1 MNIRL
6 RPRLPVA
13 VTLAA
18 LLLATSAV
26 FAASGGDL
34 VDPISNSATQ
44 ADVIMLILIV
54 VGALLLS
61 FFCSLAEATL
71 LSITPSYLA
80 DLAEKEPKRA
90 AILKSLK
97 VDNID
102 RSLAA
107 ILTLNTVAH
116 TVGAIL
122 SGAKATVV
130 FGSAWFGV
138 FSVVMTLLILFL
150 SEILPK
156 TLGAMFWRSLTGFT
170 AKFVHTIII
179 ALYPLIWISEKF
191 TKLIARG
198 HDVHVFSRDEFVAMA
213 SVGEESGHINERESK
228 IIRNLFRFSGLR
240 AQDIMTPRTV
250 IAALDETLTVSQALA
265 IKGDTPFSRIPLY
278 SGDIHTIT
286 GFILKNEILLS
297 VARDQLDIPLS
308 QFRRDIMTITRSISL
323 SKLLDLFLN
332 SRQHIALVVGE
343 YGETKGIVTL
353 EDVLETL
360 LGMEIMDE
368 VDKVED
374 MQSLARQQWEK
385 RALALGIDLAAL
397 YAKEE
402 DDSEDKANE
411 SKETQSKATE
421 SSNERTLS

>member
-1 MNIRL
+1 MNK
-6 RPRLPVA
+6 RPRSRLPVS

-26 FAASGGDL
+26 FAASGGEL
-34 VDPISNSATQ
+34 VSINAAATH
-44 ADVIMLILIV
+44 ADVMILILV
-54 VGALLLS
+54 EVGALLLS
-61 FFCSLAEATL
+61 LFCSLAEATL
-71 LSITPSYLA
+71 LSITPSYIA
-80 DLAEKEPKRA
+80 DLAEREPKKS
-90 AILKSLK
+90 AILKALK
-97 VDNID
+97 EDNID

-116 TVGAIL
+116 TVGAIV

-138 FSVVMTLLILFL
+138 FSAVMTLLILFL

-156 TLGAMFWRSLTGFT
+156 TLGAMLWRKLTGFT
-170 AKFVHTIII
+170 ALFIQIITLC
-179 ALYPLIWISEKF
+179 LYPLIWVSEKF
-191 TKLIARG
+191 TKLVARG

-213 SVGEESGHINERESK
+213 GIGEESGHINERESS

-250 IAALDETLTVSQALA
+250 IAALDETLTVSEALA

-278 SGDIHTIT
+278 SEDLHTIT
-286 GFILKNEILLS
+286 GFVLKNEILLS

-308 QFRRDIMTITRSISL
+308 QFRRDIMTLTRSNSL

-332 SRQHIALVVGE
+332 TRQHIALVVGE

-374 MQSLARQQWEK
+374 MQVLARQQWEK
-385 RALALGIDLAAL
+385 RALALGIDLDLL
-397 YAKEE
+397 YPKDDTPK
-402 DDSEDKANE
+402 DDSDGEDKTADL
-411 SKETQSKATE
+411 A
-421 SSNERTLS
+421 ERPVQ

>member
-1 MNIRL
+1 M
-6 RPRLPVA
+6 
-13 VTLAA
+13 
-18 LLLATSAV
+18 
-26 FAASGGDL
+26 
-34 VDPISNSATQ
+34 
-44 ADVIMLILIV
+44 
-54 VGALLLS
+54 LS

-71 LSITPSYLA
+71 LSITPSYIA
-80 DLAEKEPKRA
+80 DLAEREPKKS
-90 AILKSLK
+90 AILKALK
-97 VDNID
+97 EDNID

-116 TVGAIL
+116 TVGAIV

-138 FSVVMTLLILFL
+138 FSAVMTLLILFL

-156 TLGAMFWRSLTGFT
+156 TLGAMLWRKLTGFT
-170 AKFVHTIII
+170 ALFIQIITLC
-179 ALYPLIWISEKF
+179 LYPLIWVSEKF
-191 TKLIARG
+191 TKLVARG

-213 SVGEESGHINERESK
+213 GIGEESGHINERESS

-250 IAALDETLTVSQALA
+250 IAALDETLTVSEALA

-278 SGDIHTIT
+278 SEDLHTIT
-286 GFILKNEILLS
+286 GFVLKNEILLS

-332 SRQHIALVVGE
+332 TRQHIALVVGE

-374 MQSLARQQWEK
+374 MQVLARQQWEK
-385 RALALGIDLAAL
+385 RALALGIDLDLL
-397 YAKEE
+397 YPKDDTPK
-402 DDSEDKANE
+402 DDSDGEDKTADL
-411 SKETQSKATE
+411 A
-421 SSNERTLS
+421 ERPVQ

>member
-1 MNIRL
+1 MNR
-6 RPRLPVA
+6 RPRSRLPVA

-34 VDPISNSATQ
+34 VAINAAATQ
-44 ADVIMLILIV
+44 TDVIILILVV
-54 VGALLLS
+54 VGALLIS
-61 FFCSLAEATL
+61 FLCSLAEATL
-71 LSITPSYLA
+71 LSITPSYIA
-80 DLAEKEPKRA
+80 DLGEKDPKKA
-90 AILKSLK
+90 AVLKSLK
-97 VDNID
+97 EDNID

-116 TVGAIL
+116 TVGAIV

-138 FSVVMTLLILFL
+138 FSAVMTLLILFF

-156 TLGAMFWRSLTGFT
+156 TLGAMLWRKLTSFT
-170 AKFVHTIII
+170 ALFVNTIIV

-213 SVGEESGHINERESK
+213 GIGEESGHINERESQ

-250 IAALDETLTVSQALA
+250 IAALDETLTVSEALA
-265 IKGDTPFSRIPLY
+265 IKSETPFSRLPLY
-278 SGDIHTIT
+278 SGDLHTIT
-286 GFILKNEILLS
+286 GFVLKNEILLS
-297 VARDQLDIPLS
+297 VARDQLDVPLS
-308 QFRRDIMTITRSISL
+308 QFRREIMTITRSISL

-332 SRQHIALVVGE
+332 TRQHIALVVGE

-374 MQSLARQQWEK
+374 MQLLARQQWEK
-385 RALALGIDLAAL
+385 RALALGIDLDLL
-397 YAKEE
+397 YPKDDATK
-402 DDSEDKANE
+402 DDSEAENKTAE
-411 SKETQSKATE
+411 PP
-421 SSNERTLS
+421 ERTIQ

>member
-1 MNIRL
+1 MNTRL
-6 RPRLPVA
+6 RSRLPVA

-34 VDPISNSATQ
+34 VDPINDAATQ
-44 ADVIMLILIV
+44 ADVIILILVV

-71 LSITPSYLA
+71 LSITPSYIA
-80 DLAEKEPKRA
+80 DLADKDPKKA
-90 AILKSLK
+90 AVLKSLK
-97 VDNID
+97 EENID

-138 FSVVMTLLILFL
+138 FSAVMTLLILFL

-156 TLGAMFWRSLTGFT
+156 TLGAMLWRKLTGFT
-170 AKFVHTIII
+170 AAFVHTIII

-191 TKLIARG
+191 TKLVARG

-213 SVGEESGHINERESK
+213 GVGEESGHINERESQ

-250 IAALDETLTVSQALA
+250 ITALDETLSAAEALA
-265 IKGDTPFSRIPLY
+265 LSGDTPFSRIPLY
-278 SGDIHTIT
+278 SGDIHTVT

-297 VARDQLDIPLS
+297 VARDQLDVPLS
-308 QFRRDIMTITRSISL
+308 EFRRDIMTITRSISL

-332 SRQHIALVVGE
+332 NRQHIALIVGE
-343 YGETKGIVTL
+343 YGETQGIVTL

-360 LGMEIMDE
+360 LGMEIVDE

-374 MQSLARQQWEK
+374 MQALARQQWEK
-385 RALALGIDLAAL
+385 RALALGINLDLL
-397 YAKEE
+397 YPKEE
-402 DDSEDKANE
+402 PESELKAAE
-411 SKETQSKATE
+411 PS
-421 SSNERTLS
+421 ERTSTHS

>member
-1 MNIRL
+1 MNK
-6 RPRLPVA
+6 RPRSRLPVA

-26 FAASGGDL
+26 FAASGGEL
-34 VDPISNSATQ
+34 VSINAAATH
-44 ADVIMLILIV
+44 ADMMILILVV

-71 LSITPSYLA
+71 LSITPSYIA
-80 DLAEKEPKRA
+80 DLAEREPKKS
-90 AILKSLK
+90 AILKALK
-97 VDNID
+97 EDNID

-116 TVGAIL
+116 TVGAIV

-138 FSVVMTLLILFL
+138 FSAVMTLLILFL

-156 TLGAMFWRSLTGFT
+156 TLGAMLWRKLTGFT
-170 AKFVHTIII
+170 ALFIQIITLC
-179 ALYPLIWISEKF
+179 LYPLIWVSEKF
-191 TKLIARG
+191 TKLVARG

-213 SVGEESGHINERESK
+213 GIGEESGHINERESN

-250 IAALDETLTVSQALA
+250 IAALDETLTVSEALA

-278 SGDIHTIT
+278 SEDLHTIT
-286 GFILKNEILLS
+286 GFVLKNEILLS

-332 SRQHIALVVGE
+332 TRQHIALVVGE

-374 MQSLARQQWEK
+374 MQVLARQQWEK
-385 RALALGIDLAAL
+385 RALALGIDLDLL
-397 YAKEE
+397 YPKEDMPK
-402 DDSEDKANE
+402 DDSDGEDKTADL
-411 SKETQSKATE
+411 A
-421 SSNERTLS
+421 ERPVQ

>member
-1 MNIRL
+1 MNK
-6 RPRLPVA
+6 RPRSRLPVA

-26 FAASGGDL
+26 FAASGGEL
-34 VDPISNSATQ
+34 VSINAAATH
-44 ADVIMLILIV
+44 ADVMILILVV

-71 LSITPSYLA
+71 LSITPSYIA
-80 DLAEKEPKRA
+80 DLAEREPKKS
-90 AILKSLK
+90 AILKALK
-97 VDNID
+97 EDNID

-116 TVGAIL
+116 TVGAIV

-138 FSVVMTLLILFL
+138 FSAVMTLLILFL

-156 TLGAMFWRSLTGFT
+156 TLGAMLWRKLTGFT
-170 AKFVHTIII
+170 ALFIQIITLC
-179 ALYPLIWISEKF
+179 LYPLIWVSEKF
-191 TKLIARG
+191 TKLVARG

-213 SVGEESGHINERESK
+213 GIGEESGHINERESS

-250 IAALDETLTVSQALA
+250 IAALDETLTVSEALA

-278 SGDIHTIT
+278 SEDLHTIT
-286 GFILKNEILLS
+286 GFVLKNEILLS

-332 SRQHIALVVGE
+332 TRQHIALVVGE

-374 MQSLARQQWEK
+374 MQVLARQQWEK
-385 RALALGIDLAAL
+385 RALALGIDLDLL
-397 YAKEE
+397 YPKDDTSK
-402 DDSEDKANE
+402 DDSDGEDKTADL
-411 SKETQSKATE
+411 A
-421 SSNERTLS
+421 ERPVQ

>member
-1 MNIRL
+1 MNK
-6 RPRLPVA
+6 RPRSRLPVA

-26 FAASGGDL
+26 FAASGGEL
-34 VDPISNSATQ
+34 VSINAAATH
-44 ADVIMLILIV
+44 ADVMILILVV

-71 LSITPSYLA
+71 LSITPSYIA
-80 DLAEKEPKRA
+80 DLAEREPKKS
-90 AILKSLK
+90 AILKALK
-97 VDNID
+97 EDNID

-116 TVGAIL
+116 TVGAIV

-138 FSVVMTLLILFL
+138 FSAVMTLLILFL
-150 SEILPK
+150 SDILPK
-156 TLGAMFWRSLTGFT
+156 TLGAMLWRKLTGFT
-170 AKFVHTIII
+170 ALFIQIITLC
-179 ALYPLIWISEKF
+179 LYPLIWVSEKF
-191 TKLIARG
+191 TKLVARG

-213 SVGEESGHINERESK
+213 GIGEESGHINERESS

-250 IAALDETLTVSQALA
+250 IAALDETLTVSEALA

-278 SGDIHTIT
+278 SEDLHTIT
-286 GFILKNEILLS
+286 GFVLKNEILLS

-332 SRQHIALVVGE
+332 TRQHIALVVGE

-374 MQSLARQQWEK
+374 MQVLARQQWEK
-385 RALALGIDLAAL
+385 RALALGIDLDLL
-397 YAKEE
+397 YPKDDTPK
-402 DDSEDKANE
+402 DDSDGEDKTADL
-411 SKETQSKATE
+411 A
-421 SSNERTLS
+421 ERPVQ

>member
-1 MNIRL
+1 MNEQL
-6 RPRLPVA
+6 RSRLPVA

-26 FAASGGDL
+26 FAASGGEL
-34 VDPISNSATQ
+34 VSINAAATH
-44 ADVIMLILIV
+44 ADVMILILVV

-71 LSITPSYLA
+71 LSITPSYIA
-80 DLAEKEPKRA
+80 DLAEREPKKS
-90 AILKSLK
+90 AILKALK
-97 VDNID
+97 EDNID

-116 TVGAIL
+116 TVGAIV

-138 FSVVMTLLILFL
+138 FSAVMTLLILFL

-156 TLGAMFWRSLTGFT
+156 TLGAMLWRKLTGFT
-170 AKFVHTIII
+170 ALFIQIITLC
-179 ALYPLIWISEKF
+179 LYPLIWVSEKF
-191 TKLIARG
+191 TKLVARG

-213 SVGEESGHINERESK
+213 GIGEESGHINERESS

-250 IAALDETLTVSQALA
+250 IAALDETLTVSEALA

-278 SGDIHTIT
+278 SEDLHTIT
-286 GFILKNEILLS
+286 GFVLKNEILLS

-332 SRQHIALVVGE
+332 TRQHIALVVGE

-374 MQSLARQQWEK
+374 MQVLARQQWEK
-385 RALALGIDLAAL
+385 RALALGIDLDLL
-397 YAKEE
+397 YPKDDTPK
-402 DDSEDKANE
+402 DDSDGEDKTADL
-411 SKETQSKATE
+411 A
-421 SSNERTLS
+421 ERPVQ

>member
-1 MNIRL
+1 MNK
-6 RPRLPVA
+6 RPRSRLPVA

-26 FAASGGDL
+26 FAASGGEL
-34 VDPISNSATQ
+34 VSINAAATH
-44 ADVIMLILIV
+44 ADVMILILVV

-71 LSITPSYLA
+71 LSITPSYIA
-80 DLAEKEPKRA
+80 DLAEREPKKA
-90 AILKSLK
+90 AILKTLK
-97 VDNID
+97 EDNID

-116 TVGAIL
+116 TVGAIV

-138 FSVVMTLLILFL
+138 FSAIMTLLILFL

-156 TLGAMFWRSLTGFT
+156 TLGAMLWRKLTGFT
-170 AKFVHTIII
+170 ALFIQIITLC
-179 ALYPLIWISEKF
+179 LYPLIWVSEKF
-191 TKLIARG
+191 TKLVARG

-213 SVGEESGHINERESK
+213 GIGEESGHINERESS

-250 IAALDETLTVSQALA
+250 IAALDETLTVSEALA

-278 SGDIHTIT
+278 SEDLHTIT
-286 GFILKNEILLS
+286 GFVLKNEILLS

-332 SRQHIALVVGE
+332 TRQHIALVVGE

-374 MQSLARQQWEK
+374 MQVLARQQWEK
-385 RALALGIDLAAL
+385 RALALGIDLDLL
-397 YAKEE
+397 YPKDDTPK
-402 DDSEDKANE
+402 DDSDGEDKTADL
-411 SKETQSKATE
+411 A
-421 SSNERTLS
+421 ERPVQ

>member
-1 MNIRL
+1 MNK
-6 RPRLPVA
+6 RPRSRLPVA

-26 FAASGGDL
+26 FAASGGEL
-34 VDPISNSATQ
+34 VSINAAATH
-44 ADVIMLILIV
+44 ADVMILILVV

-71 LSITPSYLA
+71 LSITPSYIA
-80 DLAEKEPKRA
+80 DLAEREPKKS
-90 AILKSLK
+90 AILKALK
-97 VDNID
+97 EDNID

-116 TVGAIL
+116 TVGAIV

-138 FSVVMTLLILFL
+138 FSAVMTLLILFL

-156 TLGAMFWRSLTGFT
+156 TLGAMLWRKLTGFT
-170 AKFVHTIII
+170 ALFIQIITLC
-179 ALYPLIWISEKF
+179 LYPLIWVSEKF
-191 TKLIARG
+191 TKLVARG

-213 SVGEESGHINERESK
+213 GIGEESGHINERESS

-250 IAALDETLTVSQALA
+250 IAALDETLTVSEALA

-278 SGDIHTIT
+278 SEDLHTIT
-286 GFILKNEILLS
+286 GFVLKNEILLS

-332 SRQHIALVVGE
+332 TRQHIALVVGE

-374 MQSLARQQWEK
+374 MQVLARQQWEK
-385 RALALGIDLAAL
+385 RALALGIDLDLL
-397 YAKEE
+397 YPKDDTPK
-402 DDSEDKANE
+402 DDSDGEDKTADL
-411 SKETQSKATE
+411 A
-421 SSNERTLS
+421 ERPVQ

>member
-1 MNIRL
+1 MNK
-6 RPRLPVA
+6 RPRSRLPVA

-26 FAASGGDL
+26 FAASGGEL
-34 VDPISNSATQ
+34 VSNNAAATH
-44 ADVIMLILIV
+44 ADVMILILVV

-71 LSITPSYLA
+71 LSITPSYIA
-80 DLAEKEPKRA
+80 DLAEREPKKS
-90 AILKSLK
+90 AILKALK
-97 VDNID
+97 EDNID

-116 TVGAIL
+116 TVGAIV

-138 FSVVMTLLILFL
+138 FSAVMTLLILFL

-156 TLGAMFWRSLTGFT
+156 TLGAMLWRKLTGFT
-170 AKFVHTIII
+170 ALFIQIITLC
-179 ALYPLIWISEKF
+179 LYPLIWVSEKF
-191 TKLIARG
+191 TKLVARG

-213 SVGEESGHINERESK
+213 GIGEESGHINERESS

-250 IAALDETLTVSQALA
+250 IAALDETLTVSEALA

-278 SGDIHTIT
+278 SEDLHTIT
-286 GFILKNEILLS
+286 GFVLKNEILLS

-332 SRQHIALVVGE
+332 TRQHIALVVGE

-374 MQSLARQQWEK
+374 MQVLARQQWEK
-385 RALALGIDLAAL
+385 RALALGIDLDLL
-397 YAKEE
+397 YPKDDTPK
-402 DDSEDKANE
+402 DDSDGEDKTADL
-411 SKETQSKATE
+411 A
-421 SSNERTLS
+421 ERPVQ

>member
-1 MNIRL
+1 MNK
-6 RPRLPVA
+6 RPRSRLPVA

-26 FAASGGDL
+26 FAASGGEL
-34 VDPISNSATQ
+34 VSNNAAATH
-44 ADVIMLILIV
+44 ADVMILILVV

-71 LSITPSYLA
+71 LSITPSYIA
-80 DLAEKEPKRA
+80 DLAEREPKKS
-90 AILKSLK
+90 AILKALK
-97 VDNID
+97 EDNID

-116 TVGAIL
+116 TVGAIV

-138 FSVVMTLLILFL
+138 FSAVMTLLILFL

-156 TLGAMFWRSLTGFT
+156 TLGAMLWRKLTGFT
-170 AKFVHTIII
+170 ALFIQIITLC
-179 ALYPLIWISEKF
+179 LYPLIWVSEKF
-191 TKLIARG
+191 TKLVARG

-213 SVGEESGHINERESK
+213 GIGEESGHINERESN

-250 IAALDETLTVSQALA
+250 IAALDETLTVSEALA

-278 SGDIHTIT
+278 SEDLHTIT
-286 GFILKNEILLS
+286 GFVLKNEILLS

-332 SRQHIALVVGE
+332 TRQHIALVVGE

-374 MQSLARQQWEK
+374 MQVLARQQWEK
-385 RALALGIDLAAL
+385 RALALGIDLDLL
-397 YAKEE
+397 YPKDDTPK
-402 DDSEDKANE
+402 DDSDGEDKTADL
-411 SKETQSKATE
+411 A
-421 SSNERTLS
+421 ERPVQ

>member
-1 MNIRL
+1 MNEQL
-6 RPRLPVA
+6 RSRLPVA

-26 FAASGGDL
+26 FAASGGEL
-34 VDPISNSATQ
+34 VSINAAATH
-44 ADVIMLILIV
+44 ADVMILILVV

-71 LSITPSYLA
+71 LSITPSYIA
-80 DLAEKEPKRA
+80 DLAEREPKKS
-90 AILKSLK
+90 AILKALK
-97 VDNID
+97 EDNID

-116 TVGAIL
+116 TVGAIV

-138 FSVVMTLLILFL
+138 FSAVMTLLILFL
-150 SEILPK
+150 SDILPK
-156 TLGAMFWRSLTGFT
+156 TLGAMLWRKLTGFT
-170 AKFVHTIII
+170 ALFIQIITLC
-179 ALYPLIWISEKF
+179 LYPLIWVSEKF
-191 TKLIARG
+191 TKLVARG

-213 SVGEESGHINERESK
+213 GIGEESGHINERESS

-250 IAALDETLTVSQALA
+250 IAALDETLTVSEALA

-278 SGDIHTIT
+278 SEDLHTIT
-286 GFILKNEILLS
+286 GFVLKNEILLS

-332 SRQHIALVVGE
+332 TRQHIALVVGE

-374 MQSLARQQWEK
+374 MQVLARQQWEK
-385 RALALGIDLAAL
+385 RALALGIDLDLL
-397 YAKEE
+397 YPKDDTPK
-402 DDSEDKANE
+402 DDSDGEDKTADL
-411 SKETQSKATE
+411 A
-421 SSNERTLS
+421 ERPVQ

>member
-1 MNIRL
+1 MNK
-6 RPRLPVA
+6 RPRSRLPVA

-26 FAASGGDL
+26 FAASGGEL
-34 VDPISNSATQ
+34 VSINAAATH
-44 ADVIMLILIV
+44 ADVMILILVV

-71 LSITPSYLA
+71 LSITPSYIA
-80 DLAEKEPKRA
+80 DLAEREPKKS
-90 AILKSLK
+90 AILKALK
-97 VDNID
+97 EDNID

-116 TVGAIL
+116 TVGAIV

-138 FSVVMTLLILFL
+138 FSAVMTLLILFL

-156 TLGAMFWRSLTGFT
+156 TLGAMLWRKLTGFT
-170 AKFVHTIII
+170 ALFIQIITLC
-179 ALYPLIWISEKF
+179 LYPLIWVSEKF
-191 TKLIARG
+191 TKLVARG

-213 SVGEESGHINERESK
+213 GIGEESGHINERESS

-250 IAALDETLTVSQALA
+250 IAALDETLTVSEALA

-278 SGDIHTIT
+278 SEDLHTIT
-286 GFILKNEILLS
+286 GFVLKNEILLS

-332 SRQHIALVVGE
+332 TRQHIALVVGE

-374 MQSLARQQWEK
+374 MQVLARQQWEK
-385 RALALGIDLAAL
+385 RALALGIDLDLL
-397 YAKEE
+397 YPKEDMPK
-402 DDSEDKANE
+402 DDSDGEDKTADL
-411 SKETQSKATE
+411 A
-421 SSNERTLS
+421 ERPVQ

>member
-1 MNIRL
+1 M
-6 RPRLPVA
+6 A

-18 LLLATSAV
+18 LLLATSTV
-26 FAASGGDL
+26 FAAATGNL
-34 VDPISNSATQ
+34 VDPINDAATQ
-44 ADVIMLILIV
+44 ADVMILILV
-54 VGALLLS
+54 VVAALLIS
-61 FFCSLAEATL
+61 FLCSLAEATL
-71 LSITPSYLA
+71 LSITPSYIA
-80 DLAEKEPKRA
+80 DLGEKDPKKAE
-90 AILKSLK
+90 ILKSLK
-97 VDNID
+97 EDNID

-116 TVGAIL
+116 TVGAIV

-138 FSVVMTLLILFL
+138 FSAVMTLLILFL

-156 TLGAMFWRSLTGFT
+156 TLGAILWRKLTGFT
-170 AKFVHTIII
+170 ALFVQTITI
-179 ALYPLIWISEKF
+179 ALYPLIWVSEKF
-191 TKLIARG
+191 TKLVARG

-213 SVGEESGHINERESK
+213 GIGQESGHINERESQ

-265 IKGDTPFSRIPLY
+265 LKGDTPFSRIPLY

-286 GFILKNEILLS
+286 GFILKNEMLLS
-297 VARDQLDIPLS
+297 VARDQLDVPLT
-308 QFRRDIMTITRSISL
+308 QFRREIMTITRSISL

-332 SRQHIALVVGE
+332 NRQHIALVVGE

-374 MQSLARQQWEK
+374 MQLLARQQWEK
-385 RALALGIDLAAL
+385 RALALGIDLDLL
-397 YAKEE
+397 YRKEDADPDE
-402 DDSEDKANE
+402 KIAEPS
-411 SKETQSKATE
+411 
-421 SSNERTLS
+421 ERTIQ

>member
-1 MNIRL
+1 MNK
-6 RPRLPVA
+6 RPRSRLPVA

-26 FAASGGDL
+26 FAASGGEL
-34 VDPISNSATQ
+34 VSINAAATH
-44 ADVIMLILIV
+44 ADVMILILVV

-71 LSITPSYLA
+71 LSITPSYIA
-80 DLAEKEPKRA
+80 DLAEREPKKS
-90 AILKSLK
+90 AILKALK
-97 VDNID
+97 EDNID

-116 TVGAIL
+116 TVGAIV

-138 FSVVMTLLILFL
+138 FSAVMTLLILFL

-156 TLGAMFWRSLTGFT
+156 TLGAMLWRKLTGFT
-170 AKFVHTIII
+170 ALFIQIITLC
-179 ALYPLIWISEKF
+179 LYPLIWVSEKF
-191 TKLIARG
+191 TKLVARG

-213 SVGEESGHINERESK
+213 GIGEESGHINERESN

-250 IAALDETLTVSQALA
+250 IAALDETLTVSEALA

-278 SGDIHTIT
+278 SEDLHTIT
-286 GFILKNEILLS
+286 GFVLKNEILLS

-332 SRQHIALVVGE
+332 TRQHIALVVGE

-374 MQSLARQQWEK
+374 MQVLARQQWEK
-385 RALALGIDLAAL
+385 RALALGIDLDLL
-397 YAKEE
+397 YPKDDTSK
-402 DDSEDKANE
+402 DDSDGEDKTADL
-411 SKETQSKATE
+411 A
-421 SSNERTLS
+421 ERPVQ

>member
-1 MNIRL
+1 M
-6 RPRLPVA
+6 
-13 VTLAA
+13 TLAV

-44 ADVIMLILIV
+44 ADLIMLLLIV
-54 VGALLLS
+54 VGSLLLS
-61 FFCSLAEATL
+61 FLCSLAEATL

-80 DLAEKEPKRA
+80 DLADKDPKKA
-90 AILKSLK
+90 TVLKSLK
-97 VDNID
+97 IDNID

-130 FGSAWFGV
+130 FGSAWFGL
-138 FSVVMTLLILFL
+138 FSAVMTLLILFL

-156 TLGAMFWRSLTGFT
+156 TLGAMFWRKLTGFT
-170 AKFVHTIII
+170 AKFVNTIII

-213 SVGEESGHINERESK
+213 SVGEESGHINERESQ

-250 IAALDETLTVSQALA
+250 IAALDENLTVSQALA
-265 IKGDTPFSRIPLY
+265 LKGDTPFSRIPLY
-278 SGDIHTIT
+278 SDDIHTIT

-297 VARDQLDIPLS
+297 VARDQLDTPVG
-308 QFRRDIMTITRSISL
+308 QFKREIMTITRSLSL

-332 SRQHIALVVGE
+332 NRQHIALVVGE

-374 MQSLARQQWEK
+374 MQLLARQQWEK
-385 RALALGIDLAAL
+385 RALALGIDLDLL
-397 YAKEE
+397 YRKE
-402 DDSEDKANE
+402 DTDSEDKTTE
-411 SKETQSKATE
+411 QSERSTQ
-421 SSNERTLS
+421 

>member
-1 MNIRL
+1 MNK
-6 RPRLPVA
+6 RPRSRLPVA

-26 FAASGGDL
+26 FAASGGEL
-34 VDPISNSATQ
+34 VSINAAATH
-44 ADVIMLILIV
+44 ADVMILILVV

-71 LSITPSYLA
+71 LSITPSYIA
-80 DLAEKEPKRA
+80 DLAEREPKKS
-90 AILKSLK
+90 AILKALK
-97 VDNID
+97 EDNID

-116 TVGAIL
+116 TVGAIV

-138 FSVVMTLLILFL
+138 FSAVMTLLILFL

-156 TLGAMFWRSLTGFT
+156 TLGAMLWRKLTGFT
-170 AKFVHTIII
+170 ALFIQIITLC
-179 ALYPLIWISEKF
+179 LYPLIWVSEKF
-191 TKLIARG
+191 TKLVARG

-213 SVGEESGHINERESK
+213 GIGEESGHINERESN

-250 IAALDETLTVSQALA
+250 IAALDETLTVSEALA

-278 SGDIHTIT
+278 SEDLHTIT
-286 GFILKNEILLS
+286 GFVLKNEILLS

-332 SRQHIALVVGE
+332 TRQHIALVVGE

-374 MQSLARQQWEK
+374 MQVLARQQWEK
-385 RALALGIDLAAL
+385 RALALGIDLDLL
-397 YAKEE
+397 YPKEDMPK
-402 DDSEDKANE
+402 DDSDGEDKTADL
-411 SKETQSKATE
+411 A
-421 SSNERTLS
+421 ERPVQ

>member
-1 MNIRL
+1 MNK
-6 RPRLPVA
+6 RPRSRLPVA

-26 FAASGGDL
+26 FAASGGEL
-34 VDPISNSATQ
+34 VSINAAATH
-44 ADVIMLILIV
+44 ADVMILILVV

-71 LSITPSYLA
+71 LSITPSYIA
-80 DLAEKEPKRA
+80 DLAEREPKKS
-90 AILKSLK
+90 AILKALK
-97 VDNID
+97 EDNID

-116 TVGAIL
+116 TVGAIV

-138 FSVVMTLLILFL
+138 FSAVMTLLILFL

-156 TLGAMFWRSLTGFT
+156 TLGAMLWRKLTGFT
-170 AKFVHTIII
+170 ALFIQIITLC
-179 ALYPLIWISEKF
+179 LYPLIWVSEKF
-191 TKLIARG
+191 TKLVARG

-213 SVGEESGHINERESK
+213 GIGEESGHINERESN

-250 IAALDETLTVSQALA
+250 IAALDETLTVSEALA

-278 SGDIHTIT
+278 SEDLHTIT
-286 GFILKNEILLS
+286 GFVLKNEILLS

-332 SRQHIALVVGE
+332 TRQHIALVVGE

-374 MQSLARQQWEK
+374 MQVLARQQWEK
-385 RALALGIDLAAL
+385 RALALGIDLDLL
-397 YAKEE
+397 YPKDDTPK
-402 DDSEDKANE
+402 DDSDGEDKTADL
-411 SKETQSKATE
+411 A
-421 SSNERTLS
+421 ERPVQ

>member
-1 MNIRL
+1 MNK
-6 RPRLPVA
+6 RPRSRLPVA

-26 FAASGGDL
+26 FAASGGEL
-34 VDPISNSATQ
+34 VSNNAAATH
-44 ADVIMLILIV
+44 ADVMILILVV

-71 LSITPSYLA
+71 LSITPSYIA
-80 DLAEKEPKRA
+80 DLAEREPKKS
-90 AILKSLK
+90 AILKALK
-97 VDNID
+97 EDNID

-116 TVGAIL
+116 TVGAIV

-138 FSVVMTLLILFL
+138 FSAVMTLLILFL

-156 TLGAMFWRSLTGFT
+156 TLGAMLWRKLTGFT
-170 AKFVHTIII
+170 ALFIQIITLC
-179 ALYPLIWISEKF
+179 LYPLIWVSEKF
-191 TKLIARG
+191 TKLVARG

-213 SVGEESGHINERESK
+213 GIGEESGHINERESN

-250 IAALDETLTVSQALA
+250 IAALDETLTVSEALA

-278 SGDIHTIT
+278 SEDLHTIT
-286 GFILKNEILLS
+286 GFVLKNEILLS

-332 SRQHIALVVGE
+332 TRQHIALVVGE

-360 LGMEIMDE
+360 PGMEIMDE

-374 MQSLARQQWEK
+374 MQVLARQQWEK
-385 RALALGIDLAAL
+385 RALALGIDLDLL
-397 YAKEE
+397 YPKDDTPK
-402 DDSEDKANE
+402 DDSDGEDKTADL
-411 SKETQSKATE
+411 A
-421 SSNERTLS
+421 ERPVQ

>member
-1 MNIRL
+1 MNK
-6 RPRLPVA
+6 RPRSRLPVA

-26 FAASGGDL
+26 FAASGGEL
-34 VDPISNSATQ
+34 VSINAAATH
-44 ADVIMLILIV
+44 ADVMILILVV

-71 LSITPSYLA
+71 LSITPSYIA
-80 DLAEKEPKRA
+80 DLAEREPKKA
-90 AILKSLK
+90 AILKTLK
-97 VDNID
+97 EDNID

-116 TVGAIL
+116 TVGAIV

-138 FSVVMTLLILFL
+138 FSAVMTLLILFL

-156 TLGAMFWRSLTGFT
+156 TLGAMLWRKLTGFT
-170 AKFVHTIII
+170 ALFIQIITLC
-179 ALYPLIWISEKF
+179 LYPLIWVSEKF
-191 TKLIARG
+191 TKLVARG

-213 SVGEESGHINERESK
+213 GIGEESGHINERESS

-250 IAALDETLTVSQALA
+250 IAALDETLTVSEALA

-278 SGDIHTIT
+278 SEDLHTIT
-286 GFILKNEILLS
+286 GFVLKNEILLS

-332 SRQHIALVVGE
+332 TRQHIALVVGE

-374 MQSLARQQWEK
+374 MQVLARQQWEK
-385 RALALGIDLAAL
+385 RALALGIDLDLL
-397 YAKEE
+397 YPKDDTPK
-402 DDSEDKANE
+402 DDSDGEDKTADL
-411 SKETQSKATE
+411 A
-421 SSNERTLS
+421 ERPVQ

>member
-6 RPRLPVA
+6 RSRLPVA
-13 VTLAA
+13 VTLTA
-18 LLLATSAV
+18 LLLASSAV
-26 FAASGGDL
+26 FAAAGSDL
-34 VDPISNSATQ
+34 VDPINDAATQ

-61 FFCSLAEATL
+61 FLCSLAEATL

-80 DLAEKEPKRA
+80 DLADKDPKKA
-90 AILKSLK
+90 TVLKSLK
-97 VDNID
+97 IDNID

-130 FGSAWFGV
+130 FGSAWFGL
-138 FSVVMTLLILFL
+138 FSAVMTLLILFL

-156 TLGAMFWRSLTGFT
+156 TLGAMFWRQLTSFT
-170 AKFVHTIII
+170 AKFVHTIIVG
-179 ALYPLIWISEKF
+179 LYPLIWISEKF

-213 SVGEESGHINERESK
+213 SVGQESGHINERESQ

-250 IAALDETLTVSQALA
+250 VAALDETLTAAEALA
-265 IKGDTPFSRIPLY
+265 IKSESPFSRIPLY
-278 SGDIHTIT
+278 SGDLHTIT

-297 VARDQLDIPLS
+297 VARDQLDVPLS
-308 QFRRDIMTITRSISL
+308 QFKREIMTITASISP

-332 SRQHIALVVGE
+332 NRQHIALVVGE

-374 MQSLARQQWEK
+374 MQLMARQQWEK
-385 RALALGIDLAAL
+385 RALALGIDLDL
-397 YAKEE
+397 LCRKEE
-402 DDSEDKANE
+402 ADFDDDPVEPTK
-411 SKETQSKATE
+411 
-421 SSNERTLS
+421 RTIQ